1 VVTLRDESQDEFR
14 PARRKAVRLTSAE
27 LVRTSYLDFERKM
40 PLVLEPGEGNVN
52 LVAWAE
58 GHREFVEA
66 ELAKHG
72 ALLLRGFD
80 IDSVSRFEQ
89 FVAATSGGAL
99 PYAERSSPRSQVG
112 GNIYTST
119 DYPAARSIFLH
130 NEQSYNLRFPR
141 KIYFFC
147 LTPPAEGGATPIADT
162 RKILAA
168 VRPDVRQRFGERGY
182 MYVRNFGDGFGLSW
196 EDTFQTRSRA
206 AVEQYCRRH
215 DITFEWKGG
224 DRLRTRQVRPAIARH
239 PRTGENAWFNHA
251 TFFHVSTLEDDI
263 RERVLAEFG
272 EEDLPNNTYY
282 GDGSRIEPE
291 VMEHLRQTY
300 LREKLAFPW
309 QQFDVLMLDNVL
321 TAHGREPFSGPR
333 KVVAGLADQCLW
345 TDALPSAPE
354 TPSGL

>member
-1 VVTLRDESQDEFR
+1 MSQHELKGEFK

-27 LVRTSYLDFERKM
+27 LVKSSYLDATRKM

-52 LVAWAE
+52 LVTWAE
-58 GHREFVEA
+58 GRREFIAA
-66 ELAKHG
+66 ELSRHG
-72 ALLLRGFD
+72 ALLLRGFN

-89 FVAATSGGAL
+89 FIEATSGGAL
-99 PYAERSSPRSQVG
+99 PYSERSSPRSPVG

-119 DYPAARSIFLH
+119 DYPAARGIFLH
-130 NEQSYNLRFPR
+130 NEQSYNLQFPR

-147 LTPPAEGGATPIADT
+147 LTPPTEGGATPIADT

-168 VRPDVRQRFGERGY
+168 IRSDVRQRFQKLGY

-206 AVEQYCRRH
+206 AVEQYCRRY
-215 DITFEWKGG
+215 DIAFEWKGG

-239 PRTGENAWFNHA
+239 PQTGEHAWFNHV

-263 RERVLAEFG
+263 RERVLAEFD

-282 GDGSRIEPE
+282 GDGSRIDPE
-291 VMEHLRQTY
+291 VMDHLRQTY
-300 LREKLAFPW
+300 LQEKLSFRW

-321 TAHGREPFSGPR
+321 SSHGREPFSGPR
-333 KVVAGLADQCLW
+333 RVVAGMADPYLW
-345 TDALPSAPE
+345 NDSLPYSLEPPAKP
-354 TPSGL
+354 

>member
-1 VVTLRDESQDEFR
+1 MTLRDELKGGFNPS
-14 PARRKAVRLTSAE
+14 RRKAVRLTSAE
-27 LVRTSYLDFERKM
+27 LVRTSYLDAARKM

-52 LVAWAE
+52 FVAWAE

-66 ELAKHG
+66 ELSKHG

-89 FVAATSGGAL
+89 FVEATSGGAL

-147 LTPPAEGGATPIADT
+147 LTPPAAGGATPIADT

-168 VRPDVRQRFGERGY
+168 VWPEVRQRFHERGY

-206 AVEQYCRRH
+206 AVEQYCRQH
-215 DITFEWKGG
+215 DIAFEWKGG

-239 PRTGENAWFNHA
+239 PQTGEHAWFNHA
-251 TFFHVSTLEDDI
+251 TFFHVSTLEEDI
-263 RERVLAEFG
+263 RERVLAEFD

-300 LREKLAFPW
+300 LREKLSFPW

-321 TAHGREPFSGPR
+321 AAHGREPFSGPR
-333 KVVAGLADQCLW
+333 RVVAGMADPCFW
-345 TDALPSAPE
+345 NDALLSPLESPA
-354 TPSGL
+354 GL

>member
-1 VVTLRDESQDEFR
+1 MTSQNELEGEFR
-14 PARRKAVRLTSAE
+14 PARRKAVRLASAE
-27 LVRTSYLDFERKM
+27 LVRSSYRDAARKM
-40 PLVLEPGEGNVN
+40 PLVLEPCGENVN

-66 ELAKHG
+66 ELSKHG
-72 ALLLRGFD
+72 ALLLRGFG

-89 FVAATSGGAL
+89 FVEATSGGAL

-119 DYPAARSIFLH
+119 DYPAAQSIFLH
-130 NEQSYNLRFPR
+130 NEQSYNARFPL

-147 LTPPAEGGATPIADT
+147 LTPSAEGGATPIADT

-168 VRPDVRQRFGERGY
+168 INPEVRQRFHELGY

-196 EDTFQTRSRA
+196 KDTFQTRSRA
-206 AVEQYCRRH
+206 EVEQYCRKH
-215 DITFEWKGG
+215 DIAFEWKSG

-239 PRTGENAWFNHA
+239 PRTGEYAWFNHA
-251 TFFHVSTLEDDI
+251 TFFHVSTLEEEI
-263 RERVLAEFG
+263 RERVLAEFS

-291 VMEHLRQTY
+291 VMEHLRQIY
-300 LREKLAFPW
+300 LREKLSFPW

-321 TAHGREPFSGPR
+321 TAHGREPFSGAR
-333 KVVAGLADQCLW
+333 RVVAGMADPCHW
-345 TDALPSAPE
+345 NDAQSSPSE
-354 TPSGL
+354 TPAGL